1 MRSKLLVFLLLP
13 FFFNTYAQNCKEIV
27 GYYPNWQWYDRGGLV
42 KPSTIDYSKYTV
54 INYAFFKPE
63 PNGSISSW
71 DSWADDNL
79 LLGPMNWSINL
90 PDSTQSLPYRCHQN
104 NVKILIS
111 IGGWTLSDN
120 FPQIAAS
127 AVKRANFAHSCVQ
140 LINQYHLDG
149 VDIDW
154 EYPGFVEHSGTTA
167 DKQNFTIFL
176 QQIKDSLNAL
186 TAQTNKSYLLTAALP
201 AGPDNMSN
209 IEWSNI
215 VPILDFMNIMTYD
228 FFGSWDNNTNH
239 NAPLYKPNQGTAQ
252 FNIDSAV
259 HKLTTFYNVPNNKIN
274 IGVAF
279 YGRSAKTVN
288 NAALFGAIANHQVD
302 NSTFSD
308 DDGIPLYYNIL
319 KKMNLFTNHWDSV
332 AKVPYLTGNG
342 NLKTFVSY
350 DDTTSIALKAQYI
363 NSKNLRG
370 AIIWE
375 ITGDYIETAPNSG
388 IIAGTPLANKLKSVL
403 CSNTIVNCQP
413 SFSTSSITICSNQIP
428 FSWNGNNYSS
438 SGTYIALF
446 QNAQGCD
453 STAQLVLTIIA
464 TPTINAGTDITICFG
479 QSVSLSAT
487 SNSNSISWNN
497 NINNNQTFYPNQTSS
512 FVATASSNNCSN
524 SDTILVT
531 VNPKPNASAGGNKTI
546 CSGNSTTLT
555 ASGGSNYWWNTGATT
570 NQITITNSGS
580 YYVVAT
586 NSFGCMDTSTF
597 VQVNFVNLPSM
608 VKIKSTTSYS
618 DCEPNTIQ
626 LVLDHPAGSFAGLN
640 FQWFQNGSPLIGE
653 TDSVLTSFQSGIYH
667 VMISDNG
674 TCFKNSGTKSI
685 IIKPKPTANFTANGP
700 TTICAGSSV
709 NLVAPTIT
717 GYTYTW
723 LKDGQSVGSG
733 VNKIF
738 KLAGDYSVV
747 AKLNGCTDTSTNSTT
762 VIVNPLPT
770 ASISALTSTSFCSGD
785 SCLLAALPS
794 NGSNYQWYIGN
805 TLLTSSTIPYKQV
818 TTNGTFKVIV
828 VDSNNCVSKLSSNN
842 VKTKVNSIPIAT
854 ISFMGNGTIPL
865 NGSLKLNASP
875 SSGVSWQWY
884 KDGVI
889 ILGATNKTYFASMA
903 GSYTVEVSKLGCVG
917 VSAAAV
923 LSASSNKEVELTTEN
938 EHWMIYPNPT
948 SNTLYVTYKGNDPLE
963 TEVKLI
969 NATGQLVF
977 QSIEKTNEISIDL
990 SGFQAGIY
998 FLSLRQSNEKMGWF
1012 KLIKVEE

>member
-1 MRSKLLVFLLLP
+1 MRSIFVAFLLFS
-13 FFFNTYAQNCKEIV
+13 FFFNSKAQNCKEIV

-63 PNGSISSW
+63 TNGSISSW

-104 NVKILIS
+104 NVKLLIS

-120 FPQIAAS
+120 FPSIAAS
-127 AVKRANFAHSCVQ
+127 ATKRANFAHSCVQ
-140 LINQYHLDG
+140 LINLYHLDG

-154 EYPGFVEHSGTTA
+154 EYPGFIDHSGTTA

-201 AGPDNMSN
+201 VGPDNMSN

-215 VPILDFMNIMTYD
+215 VPILDFMNIMSYD

-239 NAPLYKPNQGTAQ
+239 NAPLYRPSQGAAQ

-259 HKLTTFYNVPNNKIN
+259 QKLTNFYNVPNNKIN

-279 YGRSAKTVN
+279 YGRSAKTIN
-288 NAALFGAIANHQVD
+288 NPILFGAIANHQVD

-319 KKMNLFTNHWDSV
+319 KKMNLFTNHWDSI

-350 DDTTSIALKAQYI
+350 DDTNSIALKAQYI

-413 SFSTSSITICSNQIP
+413 SFSTYNATICSNQIP
-428 FSWNGNNYSS
+428 YSWNGNNYSS
-438 SGTYIALF
+438 SGTYAALF

-453 STAQLVLTIIA
+453 STAQLVLTINA
-464 TPTINAGTDITICFG
+464 APTINAGNNVTICSG
-479 QSVSLSAT
+479 ESVTLVAT
-487 SNSNSISWNN
+487 SNSNNIIWTNN
-497 NINNNQTFYPNQTSS
+497 VVNNQPFYPNQTNW
-512 FVATASSNNCSN
+512 FVASATANNCTS
-524 SDTILVT
+524 SDTVLVS
-531 VNPKPNASAGGNKTI
+531 VNTKPTASAGGNKTV
-546 CSGNSTTLT
+546 CSGSSTTLT
-555 ASGGSNYWWNTGATT
+555 ATGGTNYWWNTGATT

-586 NSFGCMDTSTF
+586 NNFGCSDTSAP

-618 DCEPNTIQ
+618 VCEPSSIQ
-626 LVLDHPAGSFAGLN
+626 LLLDHPAGSFTGLN
-640 FQWFQNGSPLIGE
+640 YQWYQNGSALIGE
-653 TDSVLTSFQSGIYH
+653 TDSVLSAFQSGSYH
-667 VMISDNG
+667 VMITDNG
-674 TCFKNSGTKSI
+674 TCFKNSGAKSI
-685 IIKPKPTANFTANGP
+685 TIKPKPTANFTANGP
-700 TTICAGSSV
+700 TSICAGGSV
-709 NLVAPTIT
+709 NLIAPTIA

-723 LKDGQSVGSG
+723 LKDGQSAGSG

-738 KLAGDYSVV
+738 KLAGNYSVV
-747 AKLNGCTDTSTNSTT
+747 AKLNGCSDTSINFTT
-762 VIVNPLPT
+762 ITVNPLPIAT
-770 ASISALTSTSFCSGD
+770 ISALTSSSFCIGD
-785 SCLLAALPS
+785 SCLLTASPT
-794 NGSNYQWYIGN
+794 NGMIYQWYVGN
-805 TLLTSSTIPYKQV
+805 TLFNNSSVPLQQV
-818 TTNGTFKVIV
+818 TTSGTFKVMV
-828 VDSNNCVSKLSSNN
+828 VDSNNCSSKLSSSN
-842 VKTKVNSIPIAT
+842 VKTKVNAIPIAT
-854 ISFMGNGTIPL
+854 ISFMGNGIIPI
-865 NGSLKLNASP
+865 NGILKLNASP

-884 KDGVI
+884 KDGNVI
-889 ILGATNKTYFASMA
+889 SGATNKTFFATTA
-903 GSYTVEVSKLGCVG
+903 GAYSVEVSKLGCTSF
-917 VSAAAV
+917 SAAA
-923 LSASSNKEVELTTEN
+923 LLTTASNKEALLTSEN
-938 EHWMIYPNPT
+938 EQWMVYPNPVQ
-948 SNTLYVTYKGNDPLE
+948 NILFVAYKGENKFQ

-977 QSIEKTNEISIDL
+977 QSTENENEISIDL
-990 SGFQAGIY
+990 TGYQAGIY
-998 FLSLRQSNEKMGWF
+998 FLSLRQSNENSGWF
-1012 KLIKVEE
+1012 KVIKVGE